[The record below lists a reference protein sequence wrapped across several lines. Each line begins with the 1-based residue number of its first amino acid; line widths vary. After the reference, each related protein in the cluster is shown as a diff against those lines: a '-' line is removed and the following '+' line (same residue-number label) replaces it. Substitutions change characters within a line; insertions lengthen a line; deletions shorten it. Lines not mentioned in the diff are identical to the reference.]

1 MNEYMIVLTKVKKF
15 KRKFYSKKLNRS
27 FPFDGVLYAIG
38 FGVGMYL
45 LRHMPGLY
53 IFFIWIPF
61 MIAYLVIPVGLAY
74 LLTGIPTEGRK
85 PILYFRS
92 YCHYWYRQFRKK
104 NHWRGKE
111 VNKPMNYKIKGLM
124 QYQDGRK
131 KPALFKGRHY
141 KSKGYFTYK
150 KG

>member
-53 IFFIWIPF
+53 IFFSWIPF

-74 LLTGIPTEGRK
+74 LLT
-85 PILYFRS
+85 RS
-92 YCHYWYRQFRKK
+92 EERRVGNVTALARRESHAYR
-104 NHWRGKE
+104 
-111 VNKPMNYKIKGLM
+111 I
-124 QYQDGRK
+124 
-131 KPALFKGRHY
+131 
-141 KSKGYFTYK
+141 SFTD
-150 KG
+150 